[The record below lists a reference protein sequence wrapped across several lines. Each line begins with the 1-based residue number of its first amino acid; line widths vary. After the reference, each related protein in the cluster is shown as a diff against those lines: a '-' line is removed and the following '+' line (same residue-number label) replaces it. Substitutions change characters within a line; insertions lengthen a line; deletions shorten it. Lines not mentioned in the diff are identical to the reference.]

1 MPKNVQTTIVL
12 ISHVSKVMLK
22 IVQARHQQYMNQ
34 ELPGAQVGLR
44 KTEESEMKLTTFVGS
59 QKKQEN
65 PRETYIPASLT
76 MLKPLT
82 A

>member
-1 MPKNVQTTIVL
+1 
-12 ISHVSKVMLK
+12 MLK
-22 IVQARHQQYMNQ
+22 ILQARLQKYINW

-76 MLKPLT
+76 MLKPLCGSQET
-82 A
+82 VEKFFLILFYF